1 VYDNISVDSPVEITF
16 PLIDYEVYWE
26 KACKKEFGL
35 VDCELHGNSWKQC
48 FAENYIR
55 RMITNFDVKR
65 GHTME
70 WIIKYLELFRYHVF
84 NLEIP
89 TFSADFD
96 INKISR
102 YFVNLTS
109 LQLKYSPVLK
119 ENTGANANIF
129 KKQLTRKKFFKLSPH
144 NSY

>member
-1 VYDNISVDSPVEITF
+1 
-16 PLIDYEVYWE
+16 LIDYEVYWE

-35 VDCELHGNSWKQC
+35 VDCEKHGNSWKQC
-48 FAENYIR
+48 FAENYIKR
-55 RMITNFDVKR
+55 IITSYDVKK

-70 WIIKYLELFRYHVF
+70 WVTKYLELFRYHVF

-89 TFSADFD
+89 TFSADFE
-96 INKISR
+96 INKISQ

-119 ENTGANANIF
+119 DITGTHANIYN
-129 KKQLTRKKFFKLSPH
+129 KQLTRKKSYKLSH
-144 NSY
+144 YSSY